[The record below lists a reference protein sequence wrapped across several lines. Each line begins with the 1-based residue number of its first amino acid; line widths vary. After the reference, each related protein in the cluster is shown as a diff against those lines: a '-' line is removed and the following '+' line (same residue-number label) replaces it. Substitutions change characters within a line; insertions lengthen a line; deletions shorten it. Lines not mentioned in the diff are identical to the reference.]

1 MSSSIPKVPAAHM
14 EAAAKLLELLS
25 KDKAE
30 YPPGSAPTVAFT
42 LAPTVRG
49 QEPVLMT
56 LETPKPV
63 SEASAREQM
72 SAHRASAP
80 GLQSERPLVASRGI
94 DAEQAQNLRLI
105 GWVPVGSSDDARAD
119 ATSASAGAHKGGD
132 SHVEADAVTVA
143 DTSQPKPK
151 AINTYTNRDPEER
164 QSRLQRAMSAIPGP
178 RESLRNLANFV
189 EERRA
194 RTVENTAR
202 WALIAAPVSAFL
214 GGITGGIGGLVG
226 NAGKSILKLPF
237 GQISYNSIPKTVDE
251 YGYSHIDVDAFIENA
266 AVASFSLDAIKAVGV
281 GNLAVCAP
289 LALAALAVGL
299 VITNKKPRGERAG
312 AAATTA
318 AVTLGLGFAL
328 PAFIAASTT
337 LGVLEMPHKFDS
349 LPWVSEP
356 YTNYGQFG
364 TNKSGFNS
372 TNSTFFDIPPLL
384 DKLGHT
390 TAAGAT
396 QLAMLLGVSATAIAV
411 HVRNNSIH
419 QKYDSTAAYVKQ
431 SAAATVRKIGDMMAR
446 CAPAGTASTSSAVS
460 SKSADRAEAAVV

>member
-1 MSSSIPKVPAAHM
+1 MSSSIPRASAAPIAPAAHM

-25 KDKAE
+25 KDKAA

-72 SAHRASAP
+72 SAHRSSAP

-194 RTVENTAR
+194 RTVKNTAG
-202 WALIAAPVSAFL
+202 WALWAAPVSAL
-214 GGITGGIGGLVG
+214 VGGITGGIGGLVG
-226 NAGKSILKLPF
+226 QAGKSILKLPF
-237 GQISYNSIPKTVDE
+237 GQIDLSSIPADE
-251 YGYSHIDVDAFIENA
+251 YGSRSAAVSDLIDNA
-266 AVASFSLDAIKAVGV
+266 AVASYSLDAIKAVGV
-281 GNLAVCAP
+281 GNLAVCS
-289 LALAALAVGL
+289 ALAAVVL
-299 VITNKKPRGERAG
+299 VIGAIKTNEKPRGERAG
-312 AAATTA
+312 AVATTA
-318 AVTLGLGFAL
+318 AVTAALAFVL
-328 PAFIAASTT
+328 PAFLAASTA

-349 LPWVSEP
+349 KPYAKGEYFEGRFGSDYGSLELFLGILSE
-356 YTNYGQFG
+356 
-364 TNKSGFNS
+364 
-372 TNSTFFDIPPLL
+372 
-384 DKLGHT
+384 KLAQT
-390 TAAGAT
+390 TGAGGI
-396 QLAMLLGVSATAIAV
+396 QIAMLLGVSATAIAV

-419 QKYDSTAAYVKQ
+419 QKYDSTAAYVKE